1 MASLPVFP
9 VGFLGGKSSLPI
21 SSDFKM
27 RQLPSESKP
36 RHHYGV
42 DIAIPSGTII
52 KCPVNG
58 RVIVNRTQYR
68 PGKPSAGLY
77 LVIEFDINSIPYYLL
92 LIHLHET
99 RVSVGQV
106 VSVGQEIALSG
117 GDKSDGDK
125 AGSSTGAHLHLE
137 IRRGRNVD
145 SSAVDPKYWFLAQ
158 HTLFYKNSG
167 KVIYQGVVAKNFFDE
182 SELRT
187 LTSSSSRALDVDVI
201 WNETEYSVS
210 QPKKIGVTNERYAP
224 GIWQITKLVIDSSVE
239 NKQVCDTGI
248 STQTGSLLNFFRNV
262 CQEPL
267 VEFSGDTFVNKYY
280 WMVRKPPYDKEGIQR
295 MMNLT
300 MINIEKSD
308 ILSTNLEWNTEG
320 IYSWYQ
326 YMPYYELMAVK
337 ELSQIMPAVFFPQYA
352 QVWGSK
358 PLSVQS
364 NYYTY
369 IRSGRYN
376 ENKKENKENNNAII
390 RNAIRDFKY
399 IVESNAYNP
408 FTRRGTITIQGDRRI
423 KRGTLVML
431 PTSGE
436 IFYVDSVTNT
446 YDVSLGSCSRTT
458 TLQVSRGMY
467 PSYVDG
473 QVVGNNLM
481 GYFELIDWG
490 RGFDINK
497 ITAKNWKSYVSKWKV
512 NDEVFNFFMAKQQV
526 YFEHMNDSGSK
537 YGALEEVRVVSS
549 KK

>member
-1 MASLPVFP
+1 MASLPVFL
-9 VGFLGGKSSLPI
+9 VGFLGGKTSLPI

-27 RQLPSESKP
+27 RQLPGEGKP
-36 RHHYGV
+36 RHHNGV

-58 RVIVNRTQYR
+58 RVITNRIQYS

-77 LVIEFDINSIPYYLL
+77 LAIEFNINSVPYYLL
-92 LIHLHET
+92 LMHLHET
-99 RVSVGQV
+99 MVSVGQT
-106 VSVGQEIALSG
+106 VSIGQEIALSG
-117 GDKSDGDK
+117 GNKSDGNK
-125 AGSSTGAHLHLE
+125 AGSSSGAHLHLE
-137 IRRGRNVD
+137 VRRGRNVG
-145 SSAVDPKYWFLAQ
+145 SSSIDPKYWFLAK
-158 HTLFYKNSG
+158 HTLYYKNSN
-167 KVIYQGVVAKNFFDE
+167 KVIYQGDVTKSYFDE

-187 LTSSSSRALDVDVI
+187 QTNLSSKALDVDVV
-201 WNETEYSVS
+201 WNETEYSVP
-210 QPKKIGVTNERYAP
+210 QKKKSGVSSGRYAP

-267 VEFSGDTFVNKYY
+267 VEFSGDTFVNQYY
-280 WMVRKPPYDKEGIQR
+280 WMVRKPPYDKEGIQK

-300 MINIEKSD
+300 MINIEKAD
-308 ILSTNLEWNTEG
+308 ILNTNLEWNTEG

-337 ELSQIMPAVFFPQYA
+337 ELSQIVPAVFFPQYA

-369 IRSGRYN
+369 IQSGRYN
-376 ENKKENKENNNAII
+376 ANKKNNKENNNVII

-446 YDVSLGSCSRTT
+446 YDVSMGSCSRTT

-467 PSYVDG
+467 PGYIEG
-473 QVVGNNLM
+473 QIVGSDLM

-490 RGFDINK
+490 QGFNVDK
-497 ITAKNWKSYVSKWKV
+497 ITTENWQSYVSKWKV
-512 NDEVFNFFMAKQQV
+512 NEEVFNFFMAKQQV
-526 YFEHMNDSGSK
+526 YFEQMNRSGTK
-537 YGALEEVRVVSS
+537 YGALDAVTVVG
-549 KK
+549 KKK